1 MLIVLYR
8 LCINL
13 IDTFTTQLRGYEHI
27 LDAQRQSNILNQD
40 LSSTLNRSATKRVM
54 EEMDDLET
62 QKSGRHVDLNNGRLP
77 ILEARSRKKVE

>member
-1 MLIVLYR
+1 MYR

-27 LDAQRQSNILNQD
+27 LDAQRQTNILNQD
-40 LSSTLNRSATKRVM
+40 LSSTLHHSNRSTTKRVM
-54 EEMDDLET
+54 EEMDELET

-77 ILEARSRKKVE
+77 ILEARSRKK